1 MSIIRGCSDPT
12 VTGANINPVD
22 CCLRTNNKQIRWQ
35 NIRSY
40 FRQDESSGCKI
51 EAVGC
56 RAFCPVWKPLKGN
69 VKHGNQSGESPV
81 SRPMMI

>member
-1 MSIIRGCSDPT
+1 
-12 VTGANINPVD
+12 TGANINPVD

-51 EAVGC
+51 EAVVLITRRNKHLC
-56 RAFCPVWKPLKGN
+56 TPPHEAWVQAITDRLDQKKLKHRN
-69 VKHGNQSGESPV
+69 
-81 SRPMMI
+81 